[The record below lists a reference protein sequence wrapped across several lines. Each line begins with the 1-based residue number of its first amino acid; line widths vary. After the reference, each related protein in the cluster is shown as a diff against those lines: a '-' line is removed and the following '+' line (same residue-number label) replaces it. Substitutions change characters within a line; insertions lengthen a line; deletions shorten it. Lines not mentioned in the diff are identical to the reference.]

1 MADQAEWLR
10 TFENLVLEKRPIKLL
25 NTYRGLPLDTDVSI
39 LRIEEGKITTS
50 VLSYH
55 AVCMA
60 LTGQTYLYTNRLPET
75 LKASVIKVDFKKKQA
90 VLNDFTGTGQLI
102 GKRRL
107 ARVEPSEALEVQIY
121 DGKQHIGGKIIN
133 ISSEGMC
140 IVAYFANLYG
150 LKFQNDMKVLID
162 FKTPGAK
169 KTMRAIG
176 IISYISSTEGLALHR
191 LGFKITPAPEI
202 KPLLDEYISRRQI
215 ELMNEMEQKY
225 ISMQGK
231 VTGRG

>member
-75 LKASVIKVDFKKKQA
+75 LK
-90 VLNDFTGTGQLI
+90 
-102 GKRRL
+102 

-215 ELMNEMEQKY
+215 ELMNEMEKKY

>member
-1 MADQAEWLR
+1 MAGQAEWMR

-60 LTGQTYLYTNRLPET
+60 LTGQTYLYTTRLPET
-75 LKASVIKVDFKKKQA
+75 LRASVIKVDFKKKQA
-90 VLNDFTGTGQLI
+90 VLSDFSGTGQLI

-107 ARVEPSEALEVQIY
+107 ARVEPSDALEVQIY

-140 IVAYFANLYG
+140 VVAYFANLYG
-150 LKFQNDMKVLID
+150 LKFHNDMKVLID

-169 KTMRAIG
+169 NTMRSVG
-176 IISYISSTEGLALHR
+176 IITYNTSKEGLAVHR
-191 LGFKITPAPEI
+191 LGFKITTTHEI
-202 KPLLDEYISRRQI
+202 KP
-215 ELMNEMEQKY
+215 
-225 ISMQGK
+225 
-231 VTGRG
+231 